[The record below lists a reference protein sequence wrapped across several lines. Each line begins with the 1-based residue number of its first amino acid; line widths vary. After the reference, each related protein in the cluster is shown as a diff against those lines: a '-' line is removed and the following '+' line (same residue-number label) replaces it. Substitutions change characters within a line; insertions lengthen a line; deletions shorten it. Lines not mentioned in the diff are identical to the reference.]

1 MKSIKTI
8 TRCCRFR
15 RPWITREEALLIAA
29 DEMGPDEW
37 ATSEPYGVIR
47 GLFHYRI
54 GVKNKMTEKCTSII
68 INAYTGKVYLRHIYV
83 LR

>member
-1 MKSIKTI
+1 MKLINTI
-8 TRCCRFR
+8 IGSYRLR

-37 ATSEPYGVIR
+37 AINELYGIIR

-54 GVKNKMTEKCTSII
+54 GIRNKITDKCTSIV
-68 INAYTGKVYLRHIYV
+68 INAYTGKIYLRHIYM